1 MVLNIF
7 SFVFF
12 EEKSSYSTHFLIR
25 LFVFLILS
33 CRRYLYILRINPL
46 SVTSFANIFCYSEV
60 CLFVLF
66 MVSFVVQ
73 KHLSLIRPHLFISVF
88 IFIILGSGSKRSYF
102 NLCHSVFFLCF
113 PLSFIVSGLTFKSL
127 IHFEFIFVY
136 CIRECSN
143 FMLLRGG
150 VQFFQ
155 HPLLK
160 ISLFSIVYSCLLC
173 HIFGDQRCVDLS
185 LGFLYC
191 SIDLYFC
198 FCASSL
204 VLITVALYYRLI
216 SPAPFF
222 FLKSIL
228 VIWGLLCFIQIFNFL
243 L

>member
-46 SVTSFANIFCYSEV
+46 SVTSFTNIFSYSEV

-88 IFIILGSGSKRSYF
+88 IFIILGSGSKRSCF

-150 VQFFQ
+150 VLFFQ

-160 ISLFSIVYSCLLC
+160 MSFLHCIFLPPLSYIWWPKVCGFISGLSILFYWF
-173 HIFGDQRCVDLS
+173 IFL
-185 LGFLYC
+185 F
-191 SIDLYFC
+191 
-198 FCASSL
+198 FCASNI
-204 VLITVALYYRLI
+204 VLITVALYHRLI